1 MSSAFQKN
9 HQSKNKQSKST
20 NFKTKIMT
28 KIIVTFVLFLT
39 TLASAQ
45 SQYET
50 GMQKAFKLWDEEK
63 NTEASALFERIASAE
78 KDNWLPNYYVALV
91 NTTTAFTIKD
101 KTQITAL
108 LAKAQESL
116 DKELDKNSSNSEL
129 LVLQALINTAWIV
142 ADPMTNGMKLSAK
155 TVEIYNKAIAIDPN
169 NPRAVFGKAEFEIG
183 GAKYFGS
190 DTKPMCAQI
199 DKAIE
204 LFSTFKPETPFHPKW
219 GLDRALEAQK
229 ECKK

>member
-1 MSSAFQKN
+1 
-9 HQSKNKQSKST
+9 
-20 NFKTKIMT
+20 MT
-28 KIIVTFVLFLT
+28 RLIVTFVFFITSLV
-39 TLASAQ
+39 SAQ

-50 GMQKAFKLWDEEK
+50 GMQKAFGLWGEGKDAD
-63 NTEASALFERIASAE
+63 ASAMFERIASAE

-91 NTTTAFTIKD
+91 NSTSAFKTKD
-101 KTQITAL
+101 KTQISAL
-108 LAKAQESL
+108 LGKAQEAL
-116 DKELDKNSSNSEL
+116 DKELDKNPNNAEL
-129 LVLQALINTAWIV
+129 LVVQALINTAWVV

-155 TVEIYNKAIAIDPN
+155 TIEIYNKAIAIEPN

-183 GAKYFGS
+183 GARYFGS

-204 LFSTFKPETPFHPKW
+204 LFATFKPQTPFHPNW
-219 GLDRALEAQK
+219 GLERALEAQK